1 MHDMLS
7 TFGSSG
13 PLTCLLPCSELFR
26 RGMVLPS
33 VVVLCCFPSVPLVR
47 KLMQMMQLVMAAFP
61 SVWQE
66 ILSKDV
72 LASCLIYA
80 VCLVYWYTG
89 IPFQCSSY
97 CYSTWCRFVR
107 LLVMSNPQ
115 HERKLFQLQTN

>member
-13 PLTCLLPCSELFR
+13 PLTCPLPCSELFR

-33 VVVLCCFPSVPLVR
+33 VVVPCCFPSVPLVR

-80 VCLVYWYTG
+80 VCLVYWYTLPVFFLLLQYLV
-89 IPFQCSSY
+89 PFRSSPSHVKT
-97 CYSTWCRFVR
+97 ST
-107 LLVMSNPQ
+107 
-115 HERKLFQLQTN
+115 